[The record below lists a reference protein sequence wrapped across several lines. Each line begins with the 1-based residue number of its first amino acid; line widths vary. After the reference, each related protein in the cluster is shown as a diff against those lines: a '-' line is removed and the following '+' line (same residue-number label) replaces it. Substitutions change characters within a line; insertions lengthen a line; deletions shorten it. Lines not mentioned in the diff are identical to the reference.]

1 MKLYKS
7 KKLLNID
14 NNPKTIK
21 GQKYNYMTAILY
33 LAPARTSGYNVCA
46 LASKGCMASCLNTA
60 GRGQMSSV
68 QLGRINKTKYYFLE
82 RENFLNQLRIEI
94 KRHISRCK
102 KKGFK
107 PAIRL
112 NGTSDIDWNI
122 HGLYKEFPN
131 VKFYEYT
138 KIYKR
143 ALKYVKKQ
151 YPKNFHLTYS
161 LNEDNK
167 KLTLDILK
175 RGGNISAVFRNKK
188 LPKRFL
194 NYRVFNGDKSDLR
207 FNDPKNVIVGL
218 YAKGRA
224 LKDNTGFVQDV

>member
-14 NNPKTIK
+14 NNAKTIK
-21 GQKYNYMTAILY
+21 GQKYKYMTAILY

-46 LASKGCMASCLNTA
+46 LASAGCMASCLNTA
-60 GRGQMSSV
+60 GRGQMGSV
-68 QLGRINKTKYYFLE
+68 QLGRINKTKWYFIE
-82 RENFLNQLRIEI
+82 RDSFLNQLRIEI
-94 KRHISRCK
+94 KK
-102 KKGFK
+102 NGFK

-122 HGLYKEFPN
+122 HGLYNEFPK
-131 VKFYEYT
+131 VKFYDYT

-143 ALKYVKKQ
+143 AFKYINGE
-151 YPKNFHLTYS
+151 YPKNYHLTYS

-167 KLTLDILK
+167 QQALDILK
-175 RGGNISAVFRNKK
+175 RGGNISAVFRSKK

-194 NYRVFNGDKSDLR
+194 NYKVFNGDKSDLR